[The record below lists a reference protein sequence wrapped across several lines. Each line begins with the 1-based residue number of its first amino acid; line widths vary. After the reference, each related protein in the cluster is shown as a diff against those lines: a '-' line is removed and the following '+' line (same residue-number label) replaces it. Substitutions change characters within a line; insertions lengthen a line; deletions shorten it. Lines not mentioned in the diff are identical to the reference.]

1 MRDVVGVELWAFRK
15 PREAERNL
23 CVDAKDLVL
32 LAKSYDPAYGYKVYT
47 DEQIESA
54 TNTLIEMIGSSSF
67 DEYQSYH
74 LKYISLTQETR
85 SLYSE
90 EIAEME
96 KRGQK

>member
-15 PREAERNL
+15 PREAERTL
-23 CVDAKDLVL
+23 QVDQKDLVL
-32 LAKSYDPAYGYKVYT
+32 LSRTYDPAYGYKVYS
-47 DEQIESA
+47 DEQIEWA
-54 TNTLIEMIGSSSF
+54 RNTLIGMIGSSCF
-67 DEYQSYH
+67 DEYQGYH

-85 SLYSE
+85 SLYQE